1 MSDNFKNYFFAS
13 AFVLLWEFVTDD
25 EGKLVRIWHFCL
37 CYAYLSNYVIF
48 VMFSACEMFICH
60 IMLSLWVFFLP
71 VKCLFA
77 RSYYLCGYFFWLC
90 NVYLSD
96 HVIFVVFFCLC
107 NVYLPEYVF
116 FLLV

>member
-48 VMFSACEMFICH
+48 VMF
-60 IMLSLWVFFLP
+60 LL

-77 RSYYLCGYFFWLC
+77 ISCYLCGYFFCLC
-90 NVYLSD
+90 DVYLSD
-96 HVIFVVFFCLC
+96 ARGSKGGLHCLSVSDASPGGHI
-107 NVYLPEYVF
+107 NG
-116 FLLV
+116 